1 MLFKL
6 LWLICSSADKSFEQ
20 TTRESDFLYVLL
32 FFLTFSLCVF
42 HSRSRSFFSFFLCF
56 FSLLSFRL
64 LLLLA
69 FSLNGTSF
77 CFLKFWCLSL
87 WKRLN
92 MKATKTDF
100 SSCCWWLYFFLF
112 VSQTR
117 ALHSFGVLVSY
128 NYDYQDLRLF
138 SIIAVVPH
146 FFIIINVLFSSP
158 CSSYSFENEKVWNE
172 CRKKYAEWL
181 LLVIN
186 TDFQAKPE
194 CSSHSDNG
202 H

>member
-1 MLFKL
+1 MFYFFF
-6 LWLICSSADKSFEQ
+6 SHSPSVSFI
-20 TTRESDFLYVLL
+20 LVL
-32 FFLTFSLCVF
+32 VP
-42 HSRSRSFFSFFLCF
+42 FFSFFLCF

-172 CRKKYAEWL
+172 CRKKICGMTTTCYKHRFSSQTRVFIASRQRT
-181 LLVIN
+181 LVN
-186 TDFQAKPE
+186 EFEKQQQHK
-194 CSSHSDNG
+194 SSRNRSK
-202 H
+202 

>member
-32 FFLTFSLCVF
+32 FFS
-42 HSRSRSFFSFFLCF
+42 HSPSVSFILLLAPFFSLCF

-117 ALHSFGVLVSY
+117 TLHSFGVLVSY

-158 CSSYSFENEKVWNE
+158 CSSYSFENEKVWNK

-186 TDFQAKPE
+186 TVFQAKPE
-194 CSSHSDNG
+194 HSWYSGNG